1 MTQILELIKHLGLGI
16 VSLIICFNVMAD
28 DTLIE
33 NFISQINEVKQE
45 YKKDS
50 LEYKI
55 PTSFIATI
63 ATVETGN
70 MEFEGAPTAKAAN
83 NYFGLHP
90 YKKDQ
95 EYLDTE
101 GGAKLRKFNDS
112 KESIRAFLDLIK
124 TQDQYEGVRESIENN
139 EPVSNYFKSMDKYA
153 EREDYTD
160 FLNQVYTSRID
171 PILNPLLPQKK
182 PMLKKQMEVFGPG
195 YQ

>member
-16 VSLIICFNVMAD
+16 VSLIICFNVMAN

-112 KESIRAFLDLIK
+112 KESIRAFLNLIK

-182 PMLKKQMEVFGPG
+182 PMLKKQMEVFN
-195 YQ
+195 